1 MNSDQVLTI
10 LSGEFINL
18 RPLVVS
24 DAALTLAW
32 RQSQRASLLNKGAE
46 NVEQQAE
53 WIASRPASELNFV
66 IELKDGRPVGMLSLT
81 SIDRVNSRA
90 ESSRFLIGEE
100 AAVQGVPV
108 AAEAML
114 LLYELAFDRLGLH
127 RVYGTVAGDNVR
139 MIKWQMFMGM
149 SQEGRLQD
157 HYFIN
162 GHFQDAVCLGLL
174 ESNFRRVALPR
185 LKAMVTA
192 GRLRV
197 AQS

>member
-1 MNSDQVLTI
+1 M
-10 LSGEFINL
+10 
-18 RPLVVS
+18 
-24 DAALTLAW
+24 
-32 RQSQRASLLNKGAE
+32 
-46 NVEQQAE
+46 
-53 WIASRPASELNFV
+53 
-66 IELKDGRPVGMLSLT
+66 
-81 SIDRVNSRA
+81 
-90 ESSRFLIGEE
+90 
-100 AAVQGVPV
+100 
-108 AAEAML
+108 
-114 LLYELAFDRLGLH
+114 H

-139 MIKWQMFMGM
+139 MIKWQLFMGM
-149 SQEGRLQD
+149 TQEGRLQD

>member
-1 MNSDQVLTI
+1 MNSDQTLTV

-18 RPLVVS
+18 RPLVIS
-24 DAALTLAW
+24 DAALTFGW

-46 NVEQQAE
+46 SVEQQAQ

-139 MIKWQMFMGM
+139 MIKWQLFMGM
-149 SQEGRLQD
+149 TQEGRLQD

>member
-1 MNSDQVLTI
+1 MNSDQTLTVLR
-10 LSGEFINL
+10 GEFINL
-18 RPLVVS
+18 RPLVIS
-24 DAALTLAW
+24 DAALTFGW

-46 NVEQQAE
+46 SVEQQAQ

-139 MIKWQMFMGM
+139 MIKWQLFMGM
-149 SQEGRLQD
+149 TQEGRLQD

>member
-1 MNSDQVLTI
+1 MNSDQTLTVLR
-10 LSGEFINL
+10 GEFINL
-18 RPLVVS
+18 RPLVIS
-24 DAALTLAW
+24 DAALTFGW

-46 NVEQQAE
+46 SVEQQAQ

-139 MIKWQMFMGM
+139 MIKWQLFMGM
-149 SQEGRLQD
+149 TQEGRLQD

-174 ESNFRRVALPR
+174 
-185 LKAMVTA
+185 
-192 GRLRV
+192 
-197 AQS
+197 

>member
-1 MNSDQVLTI
+1 MNSDQVLGI

-32 RQSQRASLLNKGAE
+32 RQSQRASLLNRGAE
-46 NVEQQAE
+46 NVEQQAA

-139 MIKWQMFMGM
+139 MIKWQLFMGM

-174 ESNFRRVALPR
+174 ESNYRRVALPR

>member
-1 MNSDQVLTI
+1 MNSDQMLTV

-24 DAALTLAW
+24 DAALTFGW

-46 NVEQQAE
+46 SVEQQAQ

-139 MIKWQMFMGM
+139 MIKWQLFMGM
-149 SQEGRLQD
+149 TQEGRLQD